1 VNARDMTPG
10 DGNVPKDAHPNIWM
24 LVRYWQYIQPPG
36 RLPGRIH
43 FDPIDIPALLPNIR
57 LIDVVD
63 GGPYR
68 YRVRLIGT
76 EHVKQLGYD
85 PTGQWYETVT
95 SRFRNSVV
103 ELDLERVRHG
113 TEPVY
118 RKGNTIVP
126 YTSDAK
132 VIERVHV
139 PFASDGH
146 HVDLIASLTLFYP
159 ELRPFAGPRPT
170 AKPASDPDGSG
181 SVALPE
187 VELGVGLAAPRPDSA
202 RSSPNGRWLLRRPG
216 ATSRWRAG
224 PRRRRSRPSSP
235 GAPAC

>member
-1 VNARDMTPG
+1 MTPG
-10 DGNVPKDAHPNIWM
+10 DGNVPQDAHPNIWM
-24 LVRYWQYIQPPG
+24 LVRYWQYIHPTG

-113 TEPVY
+113 MQPVY
-118 RKGNTIVP
+118 RKGKTIVP
-126 YTSDAK
+126 YASDTK

-139 PFASDGH
+139 PFASDGFR
-146 HVDLIASLTLFYP
+146 VDLITSLTLFYP
-159 ELRPFAGPRPT
+159 ELQPYAGSRPT
-170 AKPASDPDGSG
+170 AKPALERDETGS
-181 SVALPE
+181 AAPLREP
-187 VELGVGLAAPRPDSA
+187 ELGVGSTAEPLDPA
-202 RSSPNGRWLLRRPG
+202 RNL
-216 ATSRWRAG
+216 TNEI
-224 PRRRRSRPSSP
+224 
-235 GAPAC
+235 